1 MDKDRHTISATE
13 LSKFRYCPYQWY
25 YERVYGRKKLRRLAL
40 ERNERLGLEDSSGSR
55 IAKGL
60 DYHDKHYRMLLRKK
74 RIAIVILILAV
85 VAVYAAVK
93 KGGML

>member
-60 DYHDKHYRMLLRKK
+60 DYHDKHYRRLMMKK
-74 RIAIVILILAV
+74 RIAVAVLILTV

>member
-1 MDKDRHTISATE
+1 MIERETISAHE
-13 LSKFRYCPYQWY
+13 INKYDYCPYQWY